1 MSEQLAAEYYNAG
14 LSYTKSG
21 ELDKAQEALNK
32 AIAEDPK
39 HVKSYNAL
47 GMVYRQQGELDEA
60 RKCWRA
66 ALKIEPNN
74 TTARQSLEA
83 TRGPAQIPIKTLL
96 WVAAVAALV
105 LAALIIT
112 TVIQF
117 QRITSLEK
125 ELELAKSETPE
136 SQDPEFV
143 VEDERKQPATPTE
156 EAVIQSAPKTKPPI
170 WTTNSISPTKSLGIT
185 EIYDQALVNCR
196 SGWYDQAME
205 GFQKVLEH
213 SSAHDLKDN
222 AQYWLGECYY
232 AQKEYKKALDE
243 FQKVKI
249 NFPTGNKVFDA
260 DLKIAYIY
268 YKLDSAELA
277 RLKLSQ
283 ISRDWPHEKYRSQIQ
298 VLSAEIRSG
307 QAE

>member
-1 MSEQLAAEYYNAG
+1 MSEQLTAEYYNAG
-14 LSYTKSG
+14 LNYTKSG
-21 ELDKAQEALNK
+21 ELDKALEALNK
-32 AIAEDPK
+32 AITEDPK

-47 GMVYRQQGELDEA
+47 GVVYRQKGELDEA

-66 ALKIEPNN
+66 ALKIEPDN

-83 TRGPAQIPIKTLL
+83 ARGPAQIQIKALL

-117 QRITSLEK
+117 QRISSLEK

-136 SQDPEFV
+136 SQGTEFS
-143 VEDERKQPATPTE
+143 VENEKKQPATPPD
-156 EAVIQSAPKTKPPI
+156 EAIIQPPPETKPPI
-170 WTTNSISPTKSLGIT
+170 QARNSIPPIKSLGIT
-185 EIYDQALVNCR
+185 GIYDQALVDCR
-196 SGWYDQAME
+196 SGWYDQAIE
-205 GFQKVLEH
+205 GFQEVLEH

-243 FQKVKI
+243 FQKVKK
-249 NFPTGNKVFDA
+249 NFPAGNKVFDA
-260 DLKIAYIY
+260 DIKIAYTY

-277 RLKLSQ
+277 RIKLSQ
-283 ISRDWPHEKYRSQIQ
+283 ISRDWPQRQYRSQIQ
-298 VLSAEIRSG
+298 ALSAEIRSG
-307 QAE
+307 RFR